1 MKYRNVLLILLI
13 VPFVL
18 VLMSHAVWMESSYKG
33 VASDV
38 VIFNLYFG
46 EYEKDLRE
54 KGNKVNGMADFKG
67 MYIHENS
74 KPVSVTLN
82 KTNNSYQGKFVA
94 TEAGFYQILAINE
107 EREVQ
112 DWTKHGL
119 TILRPVEFQRSS
131 FTAFSE
137 KKTEKVDVQPY
148 FFFDII
154 ADYSRNHKGEVCSIF
169 EKGKVVT
176 GKVYLDKK
184 PISELEIKV
193 YTPDKNILTLAADEA
208 GGFSFKADKEGAYL
222 ITSTINNDE
231 AGIFKGKDYNLTR
244 YHISTTVNVE

>member
-1 MKYRNVLLILLI
+1 MILLI
-13 VPFVL
+13 VPL
-18 VLMSHAVWMESSYKG
+18 ALALMSHAVWMESSYKG
-33 VASDV
+33 VAGDE
-38 VIFNLYFG
+38 VIFNIYFG

-54 KGNKVNGMADFKG
+54 EGDKINGMADFRA
-67 MYIHENS
+67 MYIHENN
-74 KPVSVTLN
+74 KPVSVTLI
-82 KTNNSYQGKFVA
+82 KTNNSYQGKFA
-94 TEAGFYQILAINE
+94 AKEAGFYQILAIND

-112 DWTKHGL
+112 DLTKHGL

-137 KKTEKVDVQPY
+137 KKTEKVDVHPY

-154 ADYSRNHKGEVCSIF
+154 PDYTLNHKGEVCSIF

-184 PISELEIKV
+184 PISEVEIKV
-193 YTPDKNILTLAADEA
+193 YTPNKNILTLVADNT
-208 GGFSFKADKEGAYL
+208 GGFSFKADKEGTYL
-222 ITSTINNDE
+222 ITSTINNDK
-231 AGIFKGKDYNLTR
+231 AGSFKGKDYKLTR